1 MQLHLGVLGCGR
13 VFERFHLPAIDRT
26 PGVALAAAADPAP
39 GRLAWAEVRSPRPA
53 LGASLD
59 QLLAGPR
66 LDAILILSPPESHA
80 ELAIR
85 ALEAGLHVLVEKPM
99 ALTAAEGRRMSDA
112 ARRTGR
118 RLQVGHTRRFR
129 EPYRRLHTRLRSVD
143 GAPAVAAE
151 FDLAFST
158 TGWNAHSG
166 FLGDEARGGGPVD
179 DVLSHEVDLLSWL
192 FGKAP
197 DEARAEMG
205 GADGGVRAELRFGTL
220 TASCRASHG
229 FYVERL
235 RVTLSDGRALEATGS
250 RLRHAGSGS
259 AAWRGSRA
267 MFLDRLAL
275 VADTLRGKPNVSEVS
290 FELQLRDF
298 DQAVRGG
305 PSMGATAEDGLRV
318 IQVLDA
324 CRRSARQGGAWFPL
338 D

>member
-1 MQLHLGVLGCGR
+1 MQLHLGVVGCGR

-26 PGVALAAAADPAP
+26 PGVALVAAADPAP

-129 EPYRRLHTRLRSVD
+129 EPYRRLHTRLRSAD

-179 DVLSHEVDLLSWL
+179 DVLSHEVDLLCWL

-197 DEARAEMG
+197 AEARAEMG
-205 GADGGVRAELRFGTL
+205 GAGGGVRAELRFGTL
-220 TASCRASHG
+220 TARCRASHG
-229 FYVERL
+229 PYVERL
-235 RVTLSDGRALEATGS
+235 RVTLRDGRALEATGS
-250 RLRHAGSGS
+250 RLRYAGSGS

-267 MFLDRLAL
+267 MLVDRLAL
-275 VADTLRGKPNVSEVS
+275 VTDKLRGKPNVSEVS